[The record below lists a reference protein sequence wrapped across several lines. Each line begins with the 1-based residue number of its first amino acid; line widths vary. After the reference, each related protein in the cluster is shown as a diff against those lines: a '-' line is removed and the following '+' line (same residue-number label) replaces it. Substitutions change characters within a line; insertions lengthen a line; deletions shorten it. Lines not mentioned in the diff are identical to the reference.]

1 MSRKTRVCSLAVT
14 AAVAAL
20 MILPSSDAMAGTLI
34 NFITTGKLTIARQI
48 QPAAVCTA
56 TCNVTGTGVLKGP
69 GGRFPVADS
78 GGPFAAGQ
86 PFGLSV
92 FIKKAAVS
100 FMKQSPGRWHLAETL
115 TATDATTGAVD
126 SVTASF
132 GFKR

>member
-1 MSRKTRVCSLAVT
+1 MSRKSRVSSLAAALTV
-14 AAVAAL
+14 AAVL
-20 MILPSSDAMAGTLI
+20 LLPASDAMAGTLI
-34 NFITTGKLTIARQI
+34 NFITTGKLKISRQI
-48 QPAAVCTA
+48 QPAASCTA
-56 TCNVTGTGVLKGP
+56 TCNVTGTGLLKGP

-78 GGPFAAGQ
+78 GGPFAAGE

-92 FIKKAAVS
+92 FIKKAAVK
-100 FMKQSPGRWHLAETL
+100 FMKMQPGRWHLTETL